1 MSDEAPA
8 VGHVS
13 VELRGH
19 LLLMGIERPL
29 KRNAFGPEML
39 RSLVAAFDQLED
51 NAEARV
57 GVVFA
62 AGAHFTAGLDLLA
75 MAPVFAGGEIPFVPT
90 SVHPWDLGGRPRT
103 KPVVVAVQ
111 GTCMTLGIELV
122 LATDVAVAAADARF
136 AQLEVQRGIFPFGG
150 ATLRFHQRCGWGNAM
165 RWILSGD
172 TFDAAEALRIGL
184 VQEVV
189 PVGAQLERAIAI
201 AESIARQAP
210 LAVRA
215 TLASA
220 KRSRDHGPL
229 AAAKDLDATLMGLV
243 GSADA
248 AEGMMSFMERRPAVF
263 TGK

>member
-1 MSDEAPA
+1 MSDTPA
-8 VGHVS
+8 EGRVT
-13 VELRGH
+13 VEQRGH
-19 LLLMGIERPL
+19 LLLMGIDRPA

-39 RSLVAAFDQLED
+39 RSLVAAFDALEAND
-51 NAEARV
+51 EARV

-62 AGAHFTAGLDLLA
+62 NGPHFTAGLDLLA
-75 MAPVFAGGEIPFVPT
+75 MAPVFAAGDMPLPPT

-103 KPVVVAVQ
+103 KPVVVAVH
-111 GTCMTLGIELV
+111 GMCLTLGIELI

-136 AQLEVQRGIFPFGG
+136 AQIEVKRGIFPFGG

-172 TFDAAEALRIGL
+172 EFDAVEALRIGL

-189 PVGAQLERAIAI
+189 PAGQQLERAIAI

-220 KRSRDHGPL
+220 KQSRDEGPL
-229 AAAKDLDATLMGLV
+229 AAAKHLDATLARLIT
-243 GSADA
+243 SEDA
-248 AEGMMSFMERRPAVF
+248 AEGMTSFLERREAKF